1 MCLLKSCGVKSNSN
15 RMKNRCESTCK
26 LRKSVSFEQKGQT
39 QRYRAGRTERCR
51 PNKSAG
57 LPAVCLIQARMA
69 LTATTQ
75 KIFCASIYRRFF
87 NIDLS
92 NAKHLSMQPYIFCIR
107 LVLTRFH
114 CTCLQTIQAMTVP
127 RFLTHTLCRHC

>member
-1 MCLLKSCGVKSNSN
+1 
-15 RMKNRCESTCK
+15 MKNRCDSTCK

-39 QRYRAGRTERCR
+39 QRQGAAPRAGSRT
-51 PNKSAG
+51 NKSAG

-87 NIDLS
+87 YIDLS

-107 LVLTRFH
+107 LVLTRSVVRQLMSCQWSPLSDYH
-114 CTCLQTIQAMTVP
+114 SIEMLRSQ
-127 RFLTHTLCRHC
+127 